1 MGENIIVALA
11 GNPNSGKTTVF
22 NSLTGARQHVGN
34 WSGVTVEKKEGQCKY
49 QDTDIQVVDLP
60 GTYSLTAY
68 SLEEV
73 IARNFVVEEKPD
85 VIVDIVDAS
94 NLERNLYLTT
104 QLMELGA
111 NIVIALNMMDLAE
124 SRGIMIDTIRLSKLL
139 GVPVVPMT
147 ASKNK
152 GIDELLATVLKSA
165 SLSTSRDGYKQIDYG
180 RELQEELSKIE
191 GMLKPIKD
199 GDVMEKYSSQWLA
212 LKLLEGDGKIRSE
225 IEEVNGGRKIIE
237 EVNKSVTHI
246 ETIFGTD
253 VEAVVVDRRYGFV
266 SGVGTEVIHRTGEDR
281 HTRSDRI
288 DQILLNRLIGIP
300 IFLFMM
306 WFTFQLT
313 FKMGHY
319 PMNWIDTGIGWFS
332 GIISNRMAET
342 WYRSLLVDGI
352 IGGVGGVMIFLPNIF
367 ILFFMISI
375 LEDSGYMAR
384 AAFIMDKVMHKLG
397 LHGKSFI
404 PMLMGF
410 GCNVPAI
417 MATRTLGSR
426 RDRILTILISP
437 LMSCSARLPVYALL
451 TAAFFQQR
459 AGTVIFSL
467 YILGIVLAVLMG
479 KLFGK
484 FLFPDSTEP
493 FVMELPPYR
502 IPTLKG
508 TLIHMWDRGSLFIRK
523 MGTIIL
529 VGAIAVWFLGT
540 FPWGVEYA
548 SEASYVGKLG
558 HIIEPLVKPFGADWR
573 GGVALAFGFIAKEI
587 VVGTLGVIH
596 GTGENTAAL
605 AAKLQMTMTPLAAYA
620 FMIVTLIYVPCIATV
635 AAIKRETNS
644 WRWTFFAVGYGLT
657 LAWILATLVYQIGK
671 LLGLG

>member
-1 MGENIIVALA
+1 MEKSLTVALA

-22 NSLTGARQHVGN
+22 NSITGARQHVGN
-34 WSGVTVEKKEGQCKY
+34 WSGVTVEKKEGRCIY
-49 QDTDIQVVDLP
+49 QNVDMQIVDLP

-73 IARNFVVEEKPD
+73 IARNFVFEERPD

-104 QLMELGA
+104 QFMELGA
-111 NIVIALNMMDLAE
+111 NLVIALNMMDLAL
-124 SRGIMIDTIRLSKLL
+124 SRGIVIDTLRLSQLL

-147 ASKNK
+147 ATKNK
-152 GIDELLATVLKSA
+152 GIQELLDVVLKTAGSPSEHERA
-165 SLSTSRDGYKQIDYG
+165 KINYG
-180 RELQEELSKIE
+180 QEVTEELIGVEEALESIRDSE
-191 GMLKPIKD
+191 I
-199 GDVMEKYSSQWLA
+199 VEKYSLSWLA
-212 LKLLEGDGKIRSE
+212 LKLLEGDE
-225 IEEVNGGRKIIE
+225 NIEAEVRKTSAGRQIIE
-237 EVNKSVTHI
+237 RVNEGSRHI
-246 ETIFGTD
+246 ADIFGDD
-253 VEAVVVDRRYGFV
+253 VEAVIVDRRYGFV
-266 SGVGTEVIHRTGEDR
+266 SGVGTEVVRRTGEDR

-288 DQILLNRLIGIP
+288 DQVLLNRLIGIP

-306 WFTFQLT
+306 WLTFQLT
-313 FKMGHY
+313 FRVGHY
-319 PMNWIDTGIGWFS
+319 PMDWIDAGVGW
-332 GIISNRMAET
+332 ISRTLSTQMADT
-342 WYRSLLVDGI
+342 WYRSFIVDGI
-352 IGGVGGVMIFLPNIF
+352 IGGVGGVIVFLPNIF

-426 RDRILTILISP
+426 KDRILTILISP

-451 TAAFFQQR
+451 TAAFFPKR

-467 YILGIVLAVLMG
+467 YILGIVLAVLLG

-484 FLFPDSTEP
+484 LFFADSVEP

-508 TLIHMWDRGSLFIRK
+508 TLIHMWDRGSLFLRK

-529 VGAIAVWFLGT
+529 VGAIVVWFLGT

-548 SEASYVGKLG
+548 SESSYVGKLG
-558 HIIEPLVKPFGADWR
+558 HVIEPVVKPFGADWR
-573 GGVALAFGFIAKEI
+573 GGVALTFGIIAKEI
-587 VVGTLGVIH
+587 VVGTLGVLY
-596 GTGENTAAL
+596 GTGEDADALVVRLQTA
-605 AAKLQMTMTPLAAYA
+605 MTPLAAYA
-620 FMIVTLIYVPCIATV
+620 FMVVTLIYVPCVATV
-635 AAIKRETNS
+635 AAIKRETAS
-644 WRWTFFAVGYGLT
+644 WRWTSLAVGYGLV
-657 LAWILATLVYQIGK
+657 LAWTLATLIYQVGG
-671 LLGLG
+671 LLGLA